1 MFGEKRRIKDLRER
15 PALAGVWGLVL
26 WALLATALTVAAL
39 EDEDPLWVG
48 LPPAP
53 GVLHLTPPP
62 ETEAEFAAE
71 LAAELAAEAKA
82 AEAPPPPAARPPDD
96 LFHQP
101 QAADPDPDLFFQP
114 PPQAPPRSAY
124 PEILEEIF
132 DPEAPAE

>member
-1 MFGEKRRIKDLRER
+1 MTVLKER
-15 PALAGVWGLVL
+15 PALAGVWGLIL

-53 GVLHLTPPP
+53 GVLHLNPLP

-71 LAAELAAEAKA
+71 LAAEAEAAET
-82 AEAPPPPAARPPDD
+82 PPPSAALPPDD

-114 PPQAPPRSAY
+114 LPQTPPRSAY